1 MLLSLGYLETAH
13 KKDKDMITDVI
24 LKEKQTD
31 QNLNGFSFEEVG
43 DDHLFTGL
51 ETPMKK
57 DAFKISDHKK
67 KEKIASLFREIM
79 DVMGLDLTD
88 DSLQGTPERVAK
100 MYIDEIF
107 SGLNPAN
114 KPKAALFDNKYKYN
128 QMLVEKNITFY
139 SNCEH
144 HFVPIIGKAHVAYIS
159 SGKVIGLSKLN
170 RIVQYYAKRPQVQE
184 RLTNQIAEELKGV
197 LGTED
202 VAVII
207 DAKHLCVSSRGVKDD
222 TSSTVTSYF
231 GGKFNTQEKIVE
243 LTKFKGIGIW
253 TASIFVMSS
262 DIFSDVFAYGDA
274 TLNKVIKNVYGIED
288 DCFDRDLEGILS
300 KWSPH
305 KTLVCNV
312 IWHYNDNVL
321 TQTRNRI

>member
-1 MLLSLGYLETAH
+1 MNNETLLKKHYNGH
-13 KKDKDMITDVI
+13 K
-24 LKEKQTD
+24 
-31 QNLNGFSFEEVG
+31 LNIFSTEEIG
-43 DDHLFTGL
+43 DDHMYTGL
-51 ETPMKK
+51 ETPMKS
-57 DAFKISDHKK
+57 DAFKLSDTDKK
-67 KEKIASLFREIM
+67 QRIALLFEEIM

-88 DSLQGTPERVAK
+88 DSLKGTPDRVAK

-107 SGLNPAN
+107 SGLNPSN
-114 KPKAALFDNKYKYN
+114 KPKIALFDNKYHYN

-184 RLTNQIAEELKGV
+184 RLTNQIAEELKQV

-222 TSSTVTSYF
+222 TSATVTSYY
-231 GGKFNTQEKIVE
+231 GGKFNSSQKIAE
-243 LTKFKGIGIW
+243 LQNYLK
-253 TASIFVMSS
+253 
-262 DIFSDVFAYGDA
+262 D
-274 TLNKVIKNVYGIED
+274 
-288 DCFDRDLEGILS
+288 
-300 KWSPH
+300 
-305 KTLVCNV
+305 
-312 IWHYNDNVL
+312 
-321 TQTRNRI
+321 